1 MKIKKIIF
9 FSFLLIVFFLFK
21 IINSKQ
27 KPIQVEDAPE
37 IIIQKEYGIIIND
50 YDFQKLKIQSGETF
64 SDIFDRY
71 RISPFMVDKIQRYIV
86 NNDIF
91 DFRNI
96 RAGNNYAV
104 FATKDSLSR
113 GEIFIY
119 EVNYVDYILFDFR
132 DSLNISLMQKEVETK
147 NKYCS
152 GVVETSLW
160 ASIVD
165 SSNLSP
171 ALLMKMSEIYAWT
184 IDFFRLEKGDKYKI
198 FFEEKF
204 VEGESIG
211 VGKVMAALYQHKG
224 NQFYAFNFQINEN
237 YDDYFDQNGKSLR
250 RAFLRAPLSYS
261 YRISSKFQKR
271 RLHPVTGKIKP
282 HLGTDYAAPQGTPII
297 ATANGK
303 VIKSSYTKNNG
314 YYVKI
319 RHNST
324 YTTQYLHMLKRGR
337 ISDGAYVKQGDVIG
351 YVGQTGLATGPHVCY
366 RFWKNG
372 KQVDPYKQ
380 KLPEAEP
387 ISKDYIDDFKIIADS
402 LYNILDKI

>member
-1 MKIKKIIF
+1 M
-9 FSFLLIVFFLFK
+9 LIVFFLFR

-27 KPIQVEDAPE
+27 KTIQVKEEPE
-37 IIIQKEYGIIIND
+37 IVIKKEYGIVVNN

-71 RISPFMVDKIQRYIV
+71 RISPIMVDKIQRYIV

-104 FATKDSLSR
+104 FSTKDSLSR

-119 EVNYVDYILFDFR
+119 EINYVDYILFDFR
-132 DSLNISLMQKEVETK
+132 DSLNVSLMQKEVETK

-337 ISDGAYVKQGDVIG
+337 ASEGSYVKQGDVIG

-372 KQVDPYKQ
+372 RQVDPYKQ

>member
-1 MKIKKIIF
+1 M
-9 FSFLLIVFFLFK
+9 LIVFFLFK

-71 RISPFMVDKIQRYIV
+71 RISPFMVDKIQRHIV

>member
-1 MKIKKIIF
+1 
-9 FSFLLIVFFLFK
+9 LLIIFFLFK

-71 RISPFMVDKIQRYIV
+71 RISPVMVDKIQRHIV

-104 FATKDSLSR
+104 FATKDSLSK

-132 DSLNISLMQKEVETK
+132 DSLNISLMQKEVEIK

-211 VGKVMAALYQHKG
+211 VGKIMAALYQHKG
-224 NQFYAFNFQINEN
+224 NQFYAFNFKINEN

-324 YTTQYLHMLKRGR
+324 YNTQYLHMLKRGR
-337 ISDGAYVKQGDVIG
+337 ASEGSYVKQGDVIG

>member
-1 MKIKKIIF
+1 M
-9 FSFLLIVFFLFK
+9 LIVFFLFK

-27 KPIQVEDAPE
+27 KTIQVKEEPE
-37 IIIQKEYGIIIND
+37 IVIKKEYGIVTNN
-50 YDFQKLKIQSGETF
+50 YDFQKFKIQSGETF

-71 RISPFMVDKIQRYIV
+71 RISPIMVDKIQRHIV

>member
-1 MKIKKIIF
+1 
-9 FSFLLIVFFLFK
+9 LLIVFFLFK

>member
-9 FSFLLIVFFLFK
+9 FSFLLIVFFLFR

-27 KPIQVEDAPE
+27 KTIQVKEEPE
-37 IIIQKEYGIIIND
+37 IVIKKEYGIVVNN

-71 RISPFMVDKIQRYIV
+71 RISPIMVDKIQRYIV

-104 FATKDSLSR
+104 FSTKDSLSR

-119 EVNYVDYILFDFR
+119 EINYVDYILFDFR

-337 ISDGAYVKQGDVIG
+337 ASEGSYVKQGDVIG

-372 KQVDPYKQ
+372 RQVDPYKQ

>member
-1 MKIKKIIF
+1 M
-9 FSFLLIVFFLFK
+9 LIVFFLFK

-27 KPIQVEDAPE
+27 KTIQVKEEPE
-37 IIIQKEYGIIIND
+37 VVIKKEYGIVTNN
-50 YDFQKLKIQSGETF
+50 YDFQKFKIQSGETF

-71 RISPFMVDKIQRYIV
+71 RISPIMVDKIQRHIV

-337 ISDGAYVKQGDVIG
+337 VSDGAYVKQGDVIG

>member
-1 MKIKKIIF
+1 
-9 FSFLLIVFFLFK
+9 
-21 IINSKQ
+21 
-27 KPIQVEDAPE
+27 
-37 IIIQKEYGIIIND
+37 
-50 YDFQKLKIQSGETF
+50 
-64 SDIFDRY
+64 
-71 RISPFMVDKIQRYIV
+71 MVDKIQRHIV

-224 NQFYAFNFQINEN
+224 NQFYAFNFKINEN

-337 ISDGAYVKQGDVIG
+337 VSDGAYVKQGDVIG

>member
-1 MKIKKIIF
+1 M
-9 FSFLLIVFFLFK
+9 LIVFFLFR

-27 KPIQVEDAPE
+27 KTIQVKEEPE
-37 IIIQKEYGIIIND
+37 IVIKKEYGIVVNN

-71 RISPFMVDKIQRYIV
+71 RISPIMVDKIQRYIV

-104 FATKDSLSR
+104 FSTKDSLSR

-337 ISDGAYVKQGDVIG
+337 ASEGSYVKQGDVIG

-372 KQVDPYKQ
+372 RQVDPYKQ

>member
-1 MKIKKIIF
+1 M
-9 FSFLLIVFFLFK
+9 LIVFFLFK

>member
-1 MKIKKIIF
+1 MLII
-9 FSFLLIVFFLFK
+9 FFLFK

-71 RISPFMVDKIQRYIV
+71 RISPVMVDKIQRHIV

-104 FATKDSLSR
+104 FATKDSLSK

-132 DSLNISLMQKEVETK
+132 DSLNISLMQKEVEIK

-211 VGKVMAALYQHKG
+211 VGKIMAALYQHKG
-224 NQFYAFNFQINEN
+224 NQFYAFNFKINEN

-324 YTTQYLHMLKRGR
+324 YNTQYLHMLKRGR
-337 ISDGAYVKQGDVIG
+337 ASEGSYVKQGDVIG

>member
-1 MKIKKIIF
+1 M
-9 FSFLLIVFFLFK
+9 LIVFFLFK

-104 FATKDSLSR
+104 FSTKDSLSR

>member
-1 MKIKKIIF
+1 M
-9 FSFLLIVFFLFK
+9 LIVFFLFR

-27 KPIQVEDAPE
+27 KTIQVKEEPE
-37 IIIQKEYGIIIND
+37 IVIKKEYGIVVNN

-71 RISPFMVDKIQRYIV
+71 RISPIMVDKIQRYIV

-104 FATKDSLSR
+104 FSTKDSLSR

-132 DSLNISLMQKEVETK
+132 DSLNVSLMQKEVETK

-337 ISDGAYVKQGDVIG
+337 ASEGSYVKQGDVIG

-372 KQVDPYKQ
+372 RQVDPYKQ

>member
-1 MKIKKIIF
+1 LKIKKIIF

>member
-1 MKIKKIIF
+1 LKIKKIIF
-9 FSFLLIVFFLFK
+9 FSFLLIIFFLFK

-27 KPIQVEDAPE
+27 KSIQVEEPPE
-37 IIIQKEYGIIIND
+37 IIIKKEYGIIIND
-50 YDFQKLKIQSGETF
+50 YDFQKLKIKSGETF

-71 RISPFMVDKIQRYIV
+71 RISPLMVDKIQRYIV

-132 DSLNISLMQKEVETK
+132 DSLNISLMHKEVETK

-204 VEGESIG
+204 VEGRSIG
-211 VGKVMAALYQHKG
+211 VGKIMAALYQHKG
-224 NQFYAFNFQINEN
+224 NQFFAFNFQINEN

-324 YTTQYLHMLKRGR
+324 YNTQYLHMLKRGR
-337 ISDGAYVKQGDVIG
+337 ISEGSYVKQGDVIG